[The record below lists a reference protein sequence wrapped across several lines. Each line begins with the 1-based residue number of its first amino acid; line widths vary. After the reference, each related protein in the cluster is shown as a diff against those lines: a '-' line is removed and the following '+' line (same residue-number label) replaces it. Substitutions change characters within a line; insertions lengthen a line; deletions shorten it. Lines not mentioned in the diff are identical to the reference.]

1 MRRKKTV
8 PIIQEQATAEYAVF
22 TTAKPRVLQHIRF
35 DSDQAAA
42 ASMNRVMSKTAP
54 DAGWFVVKPEMHT
67 ANRKETRATQ

>member
-8 PIIQEQATAEYAVF
+8 PIMQEQATAEYAVF
-22 TTAKPRVLQHIRF
+22 TKAKPKVLQHIRF
-35 DSDQAAA
+35 DSEQAATV
-42 ASMNRVMSKTAP
+42 SMNRVMSKTAP